1 MNMLN
6 SYRILTGRRSFVL
19 MIVYALVPT
28 VLNILYGMIGVFVK
42 NDAVRDFF
50 TGFVSSFAGIC
61 LEIAAMISVCCV
73 FNTNSGLMPGYR
85 FFHSL
90 KGGAERFRR
99 GLIFANGFSLAAAA
113 LYIISGMLFHPQ
125 KEYIVLVAVMVL
137 FALGWV
143 DLFGAMGKIFLSMVP
158 LFVQGLL
165 CGFMAG
171 IYEDEE
177 QIGIYP
183 PVLIVSAAVMV
194 IFYITS
200 AVYIIRNAKKI
211 WEKEM

>member
-1 MNMLN
+1 M
-6 SYRILTGRRSFVL
+6 L

-28 VLNILYGMIGVFVK
+28 VFNILYGIIDVFVK

-50 TGFVSSFAGIC
+50 NGFVSSFAGIC
-61 LEIAAMISVCCV
+61 LEIAAMVSVCGV

-113 LYIISGMLFHPQ
+113 LYFISGMLFHPQ
-125 KEYIVLVAVMVL
+125 KEYIVLVAVLVL

-143 DLFGAMGKIFLSMVP
+143 NLFGAMGKMFLSMIP

-165 CGFMAG
+165 CGFTVG

-194 IFYITS
+194 IFYIIS